1 MTPPLCSD
9 GTREHTW
16 VDQRPERAVNGMV
29 TTTGHE
35 RCALCGAMRFT
46 YGDTVRYGRG
56 EA

>member
-1 MTPPLCSD
+1 VTPPLCSD

-16 VDQRPERAVNGMV
+16 LDQRPERAVNGMV
-29 TTTGHE
+29 TTIGHE

-56 EA
+56 DA